1 MNIIIFRRC
10 WTKKEM
16 QSSQKQLARET
27 DSRATLSSGV
37 VGGYLFDGGITD
49 THIRNMQPLT
59 KPVDLKALTA
69 TLKGTASGMIHT
81 APRTSSAH
89 DVAFGGKEDTTRNYQ
104 DVGEILNNSMNMSMA
119 PMAAG
124 HVLDDLDPALAQ
136 KYKYDIRASK
146 LAQPGSEL
154 KSVAASA
161 QNAAESSQRWSF
173 TLRTDV
179 PMTRPGEG
187 QR

>member
-1 MNIIIFRRC
+1 MHS
-10 WTKKEM
+10 T
-16 QSSQKQLARET
+16 QKQLAREK

-49 THIRNMQPLT
+49 TQIRNMQPLT
-59 KPVDLKALTA
+59 KPVNLKALTA
-69 TLKGTASGMIHT
+69 TLNGTASGMT
-81 APRTSSAH
+81 DNAPHSSGGP

-104 DVGEILNNSMNMSMA
+104 DVGEMLNNSMNMSMA
-119 PMAAG
+119 PRADG
-124 HVLDDLDPALAQ
+124 HVLDNLDPSLAK

-173 TLRTDV
+173 TLRTDI
-179 PMTRPGEG
+179 PMTRKGEG